1 MGSAQRRT
9 RGALLQH
16 GSLLAGPEHLRLAE
30 LIPPPRRG
38 DPSLESSSTHLGECI
53 EEPLDRGFLVS
64 CLAAGFGGVLG
75 LPVREEPLS
84 PVERQRA
91 EVLARDKYGTSGHAL
106 RPEAPLLSG

>member
-1 MGSAQRRT
+1 M
-9 RGALLQH
+9 
-16 GSLLAGPEHLRLAE
+16 
-30 LIPPPRRG
+30 
-38 DPSLESSSTHLGECI
+38 
-53 EEPLDRGFLVS
+53 S